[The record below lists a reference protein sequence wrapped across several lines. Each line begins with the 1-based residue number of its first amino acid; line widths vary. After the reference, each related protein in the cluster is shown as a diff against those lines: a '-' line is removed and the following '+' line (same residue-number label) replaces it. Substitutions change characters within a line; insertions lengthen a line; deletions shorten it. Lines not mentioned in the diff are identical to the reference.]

1 MLTKKNKQ
9 RIEFLIFVLPAFIL
23 IFFTQLYPFFSNL
36 YYSLTKWDGVN
47 APTFIGLQNFIELFT
62 DDSKLFDSALFTT
75 KYAIVMIILNN
86 VFGLLLALLLNTK
99 IRSRNVLRTAFFMPY
114 GLSGLIAALMFSF
127 IFTLGFTQLYQLTGM
142 EFFNWGWLSDS
153 KLAWLSVV
161 IVDFWK
167 SVGYYM
173 IVYVAGLQG
182 VPQDMLESAR
192 VDGASSI
199 QSFFKITLPMLM
211 PTITICLFLSIT
223 NALNAYDIPYAL
235 TGGGPG
241 YATTGMPQNIYKE
254 AFTNLRYGYSSAKS
268 LVYFVIVLIV
278 SMAQVRFTQKKEVEV

>member
-1 MLTKKNKQ
+1 M
-9 RIEFLIFVLPAFIL
+9 IFVLPAFIL
-23 IFFTQLYPFFSNL
+23 IFGTQIYPFFSNL

-47 APTFIGLQNFIELFT
+47 APTFIGLENFIELFT
-62 DDSKLFDSALFTT
+62 DDSKLSDSAMFTA

-99 IRSRNVLRTAFFMPY
+99 IKSRNVLRTAFFMPY

-127 IFTLGFTQLYQLTGM
+127 IFSLGFTQLYKLTGF
-142 EFFNWGWLSDS
+142 EAFNWGWLSDPN
-153 KLAWLSVV
+153 LAWLSVV

-173 IVYVAGLQG
+173 IVYIAGLQG

-241 YATTGMPQNIYKE
+241 YATTGMPQNIYQE
-254 AFTNLRYGYSSAKS
+254 AFLNLRYGYSSAKS
-268 LVYFVIVLIV
+268 LVYFVVVLVV
-278 SMAQVRFTQKKEVEV
+278 SLLQIRFTQKREVEA